1 MSTIKLKHSGGN
13 SVSLNPPTSA
23 PTSSEVAF
31 KLPNADGSAN
41 QVIKT
46 DGSGNLAFVTP
57 HWVHGTE
64 TALNGS
70 NVVIENG
77 VPDGA
82 SHIRYLLRYV
92 SVSGGSGAS
101 QPFIQVELNNNGTIK
116 NSNWLGASTT
126 TRNGSP
132 QISGSTD
139 RTDGLTLWNGYT
151 NGNNTLFGVVNI
163 YRIGTNGSDGTNY
176 YVDFQGYGNSIST
189 GYDATHSG
197 QAYFELGTGST
208 DYVSGLRLSTGSGSV
223 SFDNGYVQQSYLLS

>member
-1 MSTIKLKHSGGN
+1 MSSIKLKHSGGN

-23 PTSSEVAF
+23 PTASDVAF

>member
-1 MSTIKLKHSGGN
+1 MSKIQTNQIQHTANGAATFTL
-13 SVSLNPPTSA
+13 PT
-23 PTSSEVAF
+23 
-31 KLPNADGSAN
+31 ADGSAN

-46 DGSGNLAFVTP
+46 NGSGVLSFTAP

-64 TALNGS
+64 TALNG
-70 NVVIENG
+70 NTVVIENG

-92 SVSGGSGAS
+92 STSGTA

-116 NSNWLGASTT
+116 NSNYIGASTT
-126 TRNGSP
+126 TRGSGTLV
-132 QISGSTD
+132 QGNSD
-139 RTDGLTLWNGYT
+139 KTDGLNLWQGYT
-151 NGNNTLFGVVNI
+151 DGGNTLFGVVDI

-176 YVDFQGYGNSIST
+176 IINFQGLGNSSNS

-223 SFDNGYVQQSYLLS
+223 TFDNGYIQQSYLLS

>member
-1 MSTIKLKHSGGN
+1 MSIKLNAQSGG
-13 SVSLNPPTSA
+13 SVALDA
-23 PTSSEVAF
+23 PTQTTSSADLTF
-31 KLPNADGSAN
+31 KLPVADGSAN

-46 DGSGNLAFVTP
+46 DGSGNLAFATP

-64 TALNGS
+64 TSLNG
-70 NVVIENG
+70 NTVVIENG

-126 TRNGSP
+126 VR
-132 QISGSTD
+132 SGNYTSASSD

-151 NGNNTLFGVVNI
+151 HGGNTLFGVVNI

-176 YVDFQGYGNSIST
+176 YVDFQGYGNSADT

-197 QAYFELGTGST
+197 QAYFELGTNST

-223 SFDNGYVQQSYLLS
+223 TFDNGYVQQSYLLS